1 MPAVQVELLVVE
13 FADFDASLAVLADAV
28 ARGEAGLLNEDELD
42 RLAVEIPDMRTRLGI
57 RCAPILLSFLI
68 ACVFAVCAGPAAF
81 GLVAALYNGHVAGTL
96 CALPG
101 QRLSGRLGLWRTA
114 HRRP

>member
-1 MPAVQVELLVVE
+1 MVE

-57 RCAPILLSFLI
+57 RCAWK
-68 ACVFAVCAGPAAF
+68 V
-81 GLVAALYNGHVAGTL
+81 
-96 CALPG
+96 
-101 QRLSGRLGLWRTA
+101 LGCRVEDV
-114 HRRP
+114 

>member
-1 MPAVQVELLVVE
+1 MVE

-57 RCAPILLSFLI
+57 RCARASMALGRLKE
-68 ACVFAVCAGPAAF
+68 GPPRLRWRSSTSARAWAS
-81 GLVAALYNGHVAGTL
+81 GAVAGL
-96 CALPG
+96 HL
-101 QRLSGRLGLWRTA
+101 
-114 HRRP
+114 

>member
-1 MPAVQVELLVVE
+1 VELLVVE

-57 RCAPILLSFLI
+57 RCD
-68 ACVFAVCAGPAAF
+68 
-81 GLVAALYNGHVAGTL
+81 
-96 CALPG
+96 
-101 QRLSGRLGLWRTA
+101 SGFSV
-114 HRRP
+114 